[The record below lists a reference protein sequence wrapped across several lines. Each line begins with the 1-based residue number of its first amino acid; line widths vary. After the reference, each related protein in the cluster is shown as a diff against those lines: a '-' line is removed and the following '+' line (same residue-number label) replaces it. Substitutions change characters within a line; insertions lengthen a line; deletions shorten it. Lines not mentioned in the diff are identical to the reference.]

1 MASRYAAA
9 AGRRNSPIDL
19 PLAAVAALAV
29 GFAAFVVPDHILSRI
44 VEGSGLPSILSAAQP
59 PLGTT
64 ARACIGAVA
73 ALATFGAV
81 FTLLRLLG
89 GSGGKAPR
97 RERDRNRE
105 REPAPMFEV
114 HEVHDDHDLP
124 APRLRRADIHPD
136 APARRPILAARELG
150 EPDLRPPAPAPAE
163 PQEAVVEQAALAPGF
178 MPAHVPEPEPTPKPE
193 PDVVQSE
200 EAAEPAPHAPALDE
214 LELSG
219 PDIQMIA
226 TEPVAA
232 FEAAEPPVPADAA
245 PAPREPVADATIA
258 DLMAR
263 LERGLAR
270 RLHEAPAAVRPEP
283 VRAPEPDPSPIFHSG
298 GDDRLRSAI
307 ENLQKMAARA
317 G

>member
-1 MASRYAAA
+1 MASRYKAA
-9 AGRRNSPIDL
+9 AGRKNSPIDL

-29 GFAAFVVPDHILSRI
+29 GFAAFVVPDDILSRI

-64 ARACIGAVA
+64 ARACVGALA
-73 ALATFGAV
+73 ALATFAAV

-89 GSGGKAPR
+89 GSGAKAPR
-97 RERDRNRE
+97 RERDRE
-105 REPAPMFEV
+105 SAPMFEV
-114 HEVHDDHDLP
+114 HEDHDIP
-124 APRLRRADIHPD
+124 APRLRRADVHPD

-150 EPDLRPPAPAPAE
+150 EPDLRQPAPAAE
-163 PQEAVVEQAALAPGF
+163 P
-178 MPAHVPEPEPTPKPE
+178 VPEPVSEEPARAPE
-193 PDVVQSE
+193 PAPARETALKIATEQ
-200 EAAEPAPHAPALDE
+200 EAAEAVAAEPVLDE

-219 PDIQMIA
+219 ADIQIMA
-226 TEPVAA
+226 AVPEPAA
-232 FEAAEPPVPADAA
+232 EAPPPAAVQNAPAAAEPAGD
-245 PAPREPVADATIA
+245 ESIA

-270 RLHEAPAAVRPEP
+270 RLHQAPASERPQPVRTHEP
-283 VRAPEPDPSPIFHSG
+283 VPAAAYQPA

>member
-1 MASRYAAA
+1 MASRFAASR
-9 AGRRNSPIDL
+9 GRSPIDL

-29 GFAAFVVPDHILSRI
+29 AFAAFVMPGDILARI
-44 VEGSGLPSILSAAQP
+44 VEGSGLPSVLSAAQP

-64 ARACIGAVA
+64 ARAGVSIAA
-73 ALATFGAV
+73 ALATFGIV
-81 FTLLRLLG
+81 FVTLGMLG
-89 GSGGKAPR
+89 GGGGKAPK
-97 RERDRNRE
+97 RE
-105 REPAPMFEV
+105 REREREYAPFFPDGEV
-114 HEVHDDHDLP
+114 DTLDTS

-150 EPDLRPPAPAPAE
+150 EPDLRAIAPAAPVAVAEPEPAPAFEPA
-163 PQEAVVEQAALAPGF
+163 
-178 MPAHVPEPEPTPKPE
+178 PEPEPE
-193 PDVVQSE
+193 PVSVF
-200 EAAEPAPHAPALDE
+200 EPAPEPEPERVVIAAPPAPIAPEPAPRAPEPIMHE

-226 TEPVAA
+226 PEPAPA
-232 FEAAEPPVPADAA
+232 PPPAA
-245 PAPREPVADATIA
+245 PAPVRSAPGEDATIP

-270 RLHEAPAAVRPEP
+270 RIHAQAPPQRPEP
-283 VRAPEPDPSPIFHSG
+283 VRAAEPEVPPAFQAPA